1 MHAPI
6 QCHLSHHLIWYA
18 HFIIAK
24 NNNICGPVVYVF
36 VCYSYTWG
44 IATHAIAIYTRMIK
58 N

>member
-18 HFIIAK
+18 HFILQCIAK

-36 VCYSYTWG
+36 VCYSYAWG
-44 IATHAIAIYTRMIK
+44 IALHMQ
-58 N
+58 